1 MRDASADPVSRA
13 GRPLL
18 WVAGFVLLAV
28 LGTFLVLR
36 LGDREVIT
44 PTEPAE
50 PASSTDLRA
59 DGAATLL
66 ADLDDALTDGTRR
79 SAVTLAAPGDRAAR
93 RSLGWIHD
101 NVRSLGIGELA
112 LRFVEESGVLPD
124 PVRRQYGPDAW
135 IGNVSVSWRV
145 EGYDESTSTMEVPFT
160 FVDTPKGVALGS
172 IGAGDAQ
179 PVPLW
184 LLDDLAVH
192 RSPRALVAAADPGQ
206 LDRYTTLADQAV
218 KDVRAVLP
226 RWRGR
231 LVVEVPADDDQ
242 LHRMLDA
249 EPDTY
254 DSIAAVTATVDG
266 SLSPSSPVHI
276 LINPAVFTN
285 LGEDG
290 SQIVM
295 SHEATHVAVDAATST
310 MPLWLL
316 EGFADY
322 VALARTDLPV
332 EVTASQILAEVRRSG
347 PPDVLPGPDEFD
359 PANKLLGTSYESA
372 WLACKLLAER
382 YGERALVRLYDEV
395 ESGRSVREAFS
406 AVGTTE
412 GQFTHEWQDYL
423 RELAG

>member
-1 MRDASADPVSRA
+1 M
-13 GRPLL
+13 
-18 WVAGFVLLAV
+18 LLAV
-28 LGTFLVLR
+28 LGTALVLR
-36 LGDREVIT
+36 LGDREVLT
-44 PTEPAE
+44 PAE
-50 PASSTDLRA
+50 PPGRPTSSTSLRV
-59 DGAATLL
+59 DGAAQVLL
-66 ADLDDALTDGTRR
+66 ELDDALTTGPRR
-79 SAVTLAAPGDRAAR
+79 SAVALAAPGEPSAR
-93 RSLGWIHD
+93 RSLGWVHD
-101 NVRSLGIGELA
+101 NVRDLRIEDLS
-112 LRFVEESGVLPD
+112 LRFVAEEAGTLQES
-124 PVRRQYGPDAW
+124 VRREYGPDAW
-135 IGNVSVSWRV
+135 VGNVSVGWRV

-160 FVDTPKGVALGS
+160 FVDTPEGVTLGT
-172 IGAGDAQ
+172 IGAGDAK

-192 RSPRALVAAADPGQ
+192 RSHRALVAAADPGQ
-206 LDRYTTLADQAV
+206 LDRYATLADQAV

-231 LVVEVPADDDQ
+231 LVVEVPADQGQ

-276 LINPAVFTN
+276 LVNPAVFTN

-322 VALARTDLPV
+322 VALARTELPV

-347 PPDVLPGPDEFD
+347 PPESLPGPQEFD
-359 PANKLLGTSYESA
+359 PANKLLGTSYEAA
-372 WLACKLLAER
+372 WLACRLLAER
-382 YGERALVRLYDEV
+382 HGERALVSFYDDV
-395 ESGRSVREAFS
+395 ESGVSVREAFS
-406 AVGTTE
+406 RIGTTE
-412 GQFTHEWQDYL
+412 AVFTHEWQDYL